1 MLLKLTKIKRNIK
14 KYKRFSLECREVH
27 LSKKKQLVFEEA
39 KSNRHYTLKELS
51 NAQEEDLL
59 LRSGEFGAESPEALP
74 RIVWWLLALHIKS
87 VPETRAGN

>member
-1 MLLKLTKIKRNIK
+1 MEKLIKIKINIK

-39 KSNRHYTLKELS
+39 KDNRQHALKELS
-51 NAQEEDLL
+51 KAQEDLL

-74 RIVWWLLALHIKS
+74 RIVWWLFALHIRS

>member
-39 KSNRHYTLKELS
+39 KGNCHHALKELS
-51 NAQEEDLL
+51 NAQEDLL

>member
-1 MLLKLTKIKRNIK
+1 MEKLIKIKRNIK

-39 KSNRHYTLKELS
+39 QDNRHHTLKEPS
-51 NAQEEDLL
+51 NAQEDLL

-74 RIVWWLLALHIKS
+74 RIVWWLLALHIRS